1 MKHKTIYLAVSHRK
15 NDENFTAVLGA
26 YATKQD
32 AINFIENY
40 VEWAKNPD
48 FVFRIIATEIQ

>member
-26 YATKQD
+26 YATKED
-32 AINFIENY
+32 AMNFIKDY
-40 VEWAKNPD
+40 VQWSKSPN